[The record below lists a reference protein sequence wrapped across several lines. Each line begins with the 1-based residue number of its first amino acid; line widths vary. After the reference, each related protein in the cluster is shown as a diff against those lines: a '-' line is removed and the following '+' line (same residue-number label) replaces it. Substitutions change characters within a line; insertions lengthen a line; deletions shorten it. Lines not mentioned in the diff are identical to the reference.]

1 MLLRIFHRFSAV
13 IAVCARH
20 SRGSRCFWRA
30 LPPTHAGAS
39 TRAAEHPRTSA
50 GCRARGA
57 PSCAQPCEGLL
68 RGNWVPLLL
77 APGCEERVASCAV
90 LACHDRTRERVS
102 LSQVRTRLRE
112 HRVAIEHA
120 ACAHGV
126 EHISVRRACSC
137 RGGVLAGA
145 SCARSLVQM
154 LGASPALAVGFQR
167 LHGARER
174 GTQLLQPSAPQAP
187 EGASAPLPCRT
198 AMQVGA
204 SCVRSLAPPA
214 GASPAPCGAP
224 HAHHVARE
232 RGARAHTCAPSQPA
246 TCATD
251 RRQPTR
257 HGCRRASRMNSIRQY
272 SPRCRQ

>member
-1 MLLRIFHRFSAV
+1 M
-13 IAVCARH
+13 
-20 SRGSRCFWRA
+20 
-30 LPPTHAGAS
+30 
-39 TRAAEHPRTSA
+39 
-50 GCRARGA
+50 
-57 PSCAQPCEGLL
+57 
-68 RGNWVPLLL
+68 
-77 APGCEERVASCAV
+77 
-90 LACHDRTRERVS
+90 S
-102 LSQVRTRLRE
+102 LSQVRTRLRG

-145 SCARSLVQM
+145 SCARSLVRV

-167 LHGARER
+167 LHGARKR

-204 SCVRSLAPPA
+204 SCVRSLAPSA
-214 GASPAPCGAP
+214 GASPAPRGAP

-257 HGCRRASRMNSIRQY
+257 HGYRRASRMNSIRAY
-272 SPRCRQ
+272 SARSRRLGVPHSCNCAISACPAGCNSGLWRGRTQRSRRRSDVTRRNDQSSRPDNFPRMRLWEVRAA